1 MVTAYFQALG
11 KAKSSLKIT
20 MLRNVILFIP
30 GVFILNALFGI
41 NGAIAAQ
48 PVVEIILTAICLLM
62 MNYSQKKEEKLMLKT
77 QAA

>member
-11 KAKSSLKIT
+11 KAKSSLVIT

-30 GVFILNALFGI
+30 GVLLLNAIFGM

-48 PVVEIILTAICLLM
+48 PVVEIILTAICILM
-62 MNYSQKKEEKLMLKT
+62 MGHSQKKESALERKT
-77 QAA
+77 EAA